1 MNGMER
7 LTRIQLEEAADFLA
21 HELPFVNTVDL
32 VVQFGSGQTSEGL
45 LDEEW
50 NRLPL
55 QHMPHMPF
63 EESLAHHRL
72 EIVWGTLA
80 GRKVLVL
87 AGRYHMYE
95 GYGRIPC
102 VLPIWAAAHCGARN
116 FMLTNAS
123 AAIADDLKPGDFLCL
138 SDHINNLGV
147 SPLAGLQHLLN
158 SPYIDMTRTYSPEL
172 TADFMAAA
180 RKAGLPIR
188 TGVYMANLG
197 PHFETAAEVR
207 MAEAAGAEVLG
218 MSTVLEAT
226 TAHALNAR
234 VLAVSMICNHA
245 TGRRDGSHPRNAEA
259 ADASGRVLVRAIR
272 AWLADGAE
280 SLL

>member
-1 MNGMER
+1 MSGMER
-7 LTRIQLEEAADFLA
+7 LTRIQLEEATDFLA
-21 HELPFVNTVDL
+21 HELPFINTVDL
-32 VVQFGSGQTSEGL
+32 VVQFGSGQTADGL

-63 EESLAHHRL
+63 EESLANHRL
-72 EIVWGTLA
+72 EIIWGTLA

-116 FMLTNAS
+116 FLLTNAS
-123 AAIADDLKPGDFLCL
+123 AAISDELQPGNFLCL
-138 SDHINNLGV
+138 ADHINNLGV

-158 SPYIDMTRTYSPEL
+158 TPYIDMTRTYSPEL
-172 TADFMAAA
+172 RDDFMAAA
-180 RKAGLPIR
+180 RKTGLTIQS
-188 TGVYMANLG
+188 GVYMANLG
-197 PHFETAAEVR
+197 PHFETPAEVR
-207 MAEAAGAEVLG
+207 MAETIGADVLG

-226 TAHALNAR
+226 TAHALKAR
-234 VLAVSMICNHA
+234 VAAVSMICNHA
-245 TGRRDGSHPRNAEA
+245 TGRKASENSPTAEILRE
-259 ADASGRVLVRAIR
+259 SGRRLVAAIR
-272 AWLADGAE
+272 AWLADGAS